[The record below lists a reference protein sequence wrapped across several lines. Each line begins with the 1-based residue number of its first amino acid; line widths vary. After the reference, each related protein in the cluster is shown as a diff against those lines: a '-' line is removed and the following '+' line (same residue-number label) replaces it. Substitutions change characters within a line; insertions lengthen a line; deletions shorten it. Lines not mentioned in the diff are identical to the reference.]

1 MAAEPLTLEEFPRT
15 AAVLEEYA
23 VAVRNAYQ
31 DRLIRGNKIAT
42 GELVNTAETVIS
54 TEAGRVLV
62 QLSLEPY
69 WKYVEHGRPPGG
81 KFPPRQAIIGW
92 IQAKPILPKPDA
104 RGKLPTVQSLAFL
117 IGRKIAVEGIP
128 ATNALAAAVEGQT
141 ALWEERI
148 RAALAEDFRDVI
160 AVMVRS

>member
-1 MAAEPLTLEEFPRT
+1 MAAAPLILDDFPRT
-15 AAVLEEYA
+15 AAVLAEYA

-42 GELVNTAETVIS
+42 GDLVNTAEVQIV
-54 TEAGRVLV
+54 TEGGSILV
-62 QLSLEPY
+62 QLSLEDY

-81 KFPPRQAIIGW
+81 KFPPRQVIIGW
-92 IQAKPILPKPDA
+92 IQAKPILPRPDS
-104 RGKLPTVQSLAFL
+104 RGKLPTIQSLAYL
-117 IGRKIAVEGIP
+117 IGRKIATEGIS

-148 RAALAEDFRDVI
+148 QQALAEDFSETI
-160 AVMVRS
+160 AIMVRS